1 MSFNY
6 MCQMLAHQYIFK
18 PPKRSPLANYH
29 KSANERFVRSI
40 DGDAKV
46 RGVVAWHQRCGVSR
60 DEAERGRAKREGNG
74 STERGWLAGLLALC
88 ALFQARKPKR

>member
-1 MSFNY
+1 MTRRSRSFSS
-6 MCQMLAHQYIFK
+6 QIFLLFITHFSHSPAHARTHI
-18 PPKRSPLANYH
+18 RM
-29 KSANERFVRSI
+29 RSI